1 MAPKLIPASS
11 VYLRLLAYARPYLGV
26 FVLAVLAM
34 ALEAVS
40 QAALAYLIRP
50 MLDDGF
56 VNRDP
61 ATLKLLPW
69 AIVAIFL
76 LRGLGAFGSAF
87 GLAWIG
93 RRVVKALRRDL
104 FGQYLYLPASF
115 YDRSSA
121 GHLLS
126 KLTYNVEQVAEACT
140 QVITIIVR
148 DGLTVLFM
156 VALMF
161 SINWQLTLF
170 MMLVVPLIAL
180 LVTFLSKVFRRYSGH
195 IQTNVGEVTRVAEEV
210 IAWQRVVKIFN
221 GQTAETQVF
230 EVVNERNRGLHM
242 KLARVQA
249 GSVPVSQMLMAF
261 GMAGI
266 VYVATLETLQVSVGE
281 FGSFLSAVLLMMA
294 PVKRLTSVNVNLQR
308 GIAAAESIFAVLDEE
323 REPDV
328 GERPLGRARGD
339 IEFRNL
345 VFGYSA
351 DKGNVLRCIN
361 LRVDAGE
368 TVAIVGASGSG
379 KTTLV
384 SLLARFYEPQQ
395 GAVLLDGTDVREY
408 RLADLRRQVSLVSQ
422 DVVLFNTSIAA
433 NIAYAESGDVRP
445 EDIAEA
451 AASANLAE
459 FIASLPAGLET
470 RIGDRGVLLSGGQR
484 QRVAI
489 ARALLKDAP
498 VLILDEATSALDS
511 HTEALIQDALDRLLR
526 NRTTLVVA
534 HRLSTVERADRI
546 VVLEQGR
553 IVETGT
559 HRELLAR
566 SGRYAQLYRLQFRDQ
581 PGQ

>member
-1 MAPKLIPASS
+1 
-11 VYLRLLAYARPYLGV
+11 
-26 FVLAVLAM
+26 VLAM
-34 ALEAVS
+34 ALEALS

-56 VNRDP
+56 VARDP
-61 ATLKLLPW
+61 ATLKTLPL
-69 AIVAIFL
+69 AILAIFL
-76 LRGLGAFGSAF
+76 FRGLGAFGAAY
-87 GLAWIG
+87 GLVWIG

-104 FGQYLYLPASF
+104 FDQYLYLPAGF

-121 GHLLS
+121 GHLLA

-140 QVITIIVR
+140 QVITIVVR

-161 SINWQLTLF
+161 SINWQLTCF
-170 MMLVVPLIAL
+170 MLLVVPLIAA
-180 LVTFLSKVFRRYSGH
+180 LVTFLGKVFRRYSGH
-195 IQTNVGEVTRVAEEV
+195 IQTNVGEVTRVAEEA
-210 IAWQRVVKIFN
+210 IAGQRVVKIFN
-221 GQTAETQVF
+221 GQDTETEVF
-230 EVVNERNRGLHM
+230 EGVNERNRRLHM

-249 GSVPVSQMLMAF
+249 GSVPVSQMLMAV

-266 VYVATLETLQVSVGE
+266 VYVATLETLHVSVGE

-294 PVKRLTSVNVNLQR
+294 PVKRLTTINVNLQR
-308 GIAAAESIFAVLDEE
+308 GIAGAESIFAVLDEA
-323 REPDV
+323 REPDT
-328 GERPLGRARGD
+328 GQRRLQRARGA

-345 VFGYSA
+345 VFGYSVE
-351 DKGNVLRCIN
+351 KGKVLRCVN

-368 TVAIVGASGSG
+368 TIAIVGASGSG

-395 GAVLLDGTDVREY
+395 GAVLLDGVDVRDY
-408 RLADLRRQVSLVSQ
+408 RLEDLRRQVSLVSQ
-422 DVVLFNTSIAA
+422 DVVLFNTTIAA
-433 NIAYAESGDVRP
+433 NIAYAESGDVSTAA
-445 EDIAEA
+445 IATA
-451 AASANLAE
+451 AANANLGE
-459 FIASLPAGLET
+459 FIASLPAGLDT
-470 RIGDRGVLLSGGQR
+470 QIGDRGVLLSGGQR

-526 NRTTLVVA
+526 NRTTLVIA

-553 IVETGT
+553 VVETGT
-559 HRELLAR
+559 HRELLAKA
-566 SGRYAQLYRLQFRDQ
+566 GRYAQLYRLQFRDH
-581 PGQ
+581 PHA